1 MQELQTCRNGPV
13 FMAQPCNVSSTW
25 SADERMAR
33 HVTKLLTQ
41 NRAARTS
48 TCATKD
54 RAWLM
59 MSNWRW
65 KQDDII
71 KHVTWNCVGVIWG
84 FKAQHQQRWAAACE
98 GCTKLTM
105 HLRWHCC
112 CSCSTKFSFIVDADV
127 VKLAIISSDGRVP
140 WAWLRTAAGYKQ
152 LNRTSAAA
160 GYTAVVRPFP
170 VAIVQ

>member
-84 FKAQHQQRWAAACE
+84 LKAQHQQRWAAACE

-112 CSCSTKFSFIVDADV
+112 CSCSTKFSFIVDGGCCETRHNLVRWTCSMGMATH
-127 VKLAIISSDGRVP
+127 SR
-140 WAWLRTAAGYKQ
+140 WLQAA
-152 LNRTSAAA
+152 
-160 GYTAVVRPFP
+160 
-170 VAIVQ
+170 